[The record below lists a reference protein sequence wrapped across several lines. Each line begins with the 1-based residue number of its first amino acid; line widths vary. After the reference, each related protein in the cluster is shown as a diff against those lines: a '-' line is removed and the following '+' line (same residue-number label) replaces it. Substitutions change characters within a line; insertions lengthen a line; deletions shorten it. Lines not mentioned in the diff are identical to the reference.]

1 MSDARHHRQHILP
14 EVGEA
19 GQGRLRQAAILVVGL
34 GALGSPVTLYL
45 AAAGIGRLGLLDDQR
60 IELSN
65 LNRQVLY
72 QAGDLGRRKVEA
84 ARERLLAL
92 DPSLLVDAMVETFRP
107 ANAARLLQDYDVVV
121 DGTDAFETKFLLNDA
136 AILTATPLIHGA
148 ALQWGGQVI
157 TVLPGGPCL
166 RCLFHEPPD
175 PEAVLSCEEA
185 GIMGA
190 VTGVIGSLQAE
201 EAIKVVLGAGEPL
214 RGRILQHDGLR
225 GENRTIAFPRD
236 PDCPVCSAQP
246 RIRDLSR
253 YAEQVSARGHVMA

>member
-1 MSDARHHRQHILP
+1 
-14 EVGEA
+14 
-19 GQGRLRQAAILVVGL
+19 
-34 GALGSPVTLYL
+34 
-45 AAAGIGRLGLLDDQR
+45 
-60 IELSN
+60 
-65 LNRQVLY
+65 
-72 QAGDLGRRKVEA
+72 
-84 ARERLLAL
+84 
-92 DPSLLVDAMVETFRP
+92 MVETFRP
-107 ANAARLLQDYDVVV
+107 ANAARLLNDYEIIV

-136 AILTATPLIHGA
+136 AILMATPLIHAA

-166 RCLFHEPPD
+166 RCLFHGPPD
-175 PEAVLSCEEA
+175 PEAVPSCEEA

-190 VTGVIGSLQAE
+190 VTGVIGSLEAE

-225 GENRTIAFPRD
+225 GETRVIEFPRD
-236 PDCPVCSAQP
+236 PECPLCSAQP